1 MNRFVDDQ
9 SGGLT
14 KTGCLLFAIVALVL
28 LFLLGQW
35 LWSLVIKYVFVT

>member
-1 MNRFVDDQ
+1 MMNRFVDDQ

-14 KTGCLLFAIVALVL
+14 KTGCCLFGFVALVL

-35 LWSLVIKYVFVT
+35 LWAWITRNYLF

>member
-14 KTGCLLFAIVALVL
+14 KTGCLLFGMVAMVLFFLLSQWLLAWVNRYL
-28 LFLLGQW
+28 LF
-35 LWSLVIKYVFVT
+35 